1 MITIQS
7 GKLCIPDVDRFVGF
21 AGDDSVMTKQ
31 LVLLNRA
38 SDSCTYSLCLR
49 FDNDSVCTVPLTA
62 SVDGDDVVLSWEVRA
77 EHLLQTG
84 IVTAQLKTVDSDGS
98 IAHSTKDFFIVG
110 SSAELDDDGCEIE
123 YVTPSQMRNSINQAL
138 ETITAT
144 APYIGDDG
152 YWYVYDPEQGAYK
165 KTGYTAGGIAPDSA
179 MSDTSVN
186 AVGNRYIKQY
196 VDTAC
201 ASKVSTTTTVAGLAL
216 TDNISSYSL
225 ADAVRGHL
233 YRTGVIPNVTRG
245 TTGQLGIGLNGEM
258 FFCTATDVWR
268 QLADFRSAE
277 YKMDLIDEID
287 AADEDLVDN
296 GNMYLMDNGV
306 YIRYDDSGIKLAK
319 SADVYSKSQIDSM
332 VGNIEAL
339 LAVV

>member
-7 GKLCIPDVDRFVGF
+7 GKLCIPDIDRFVGF

-31 LVLLNRA
+31 LVLLNRT
-38 SDSCTYSLCLR
+38 SNSCTYSLCLR

-62 SVDGDDVVLSWEVRA
+62 SVEGDDTVLSWEVRA
-77 EHLLQTG
+77 EQLLQTG

-110 SSAELDDDGCEIE
+110 SSAELDDDGSEME

-152 YWYVYDPEQGAYK
+152 YWYIYDPEQGAYK
-165 KTGYTAGGIAPDSA
+165 KTEYTAGGTAPDSA

-196 VDTAC
+196 VDVSC
-201 ASKVSTTTTVAGLAL
+201 ADKVSKSTTVAGYPLTGDISVSNLA
-216 TDNISSYSL
+216 
-225 ADAVRGHL
+225 AAVQGDL
-233 YRTGVIPNVTRG
+233 YRTDVRPGFTPG
-245 TTGQLGIGLNGEM
+245 TTGQMGIGSNGEV
-258 FFCTATDVWR
+258 FFCTATNVWVR
-268 QLADFRSAE
+268 LTDYLYAE
-277 YKMDLIDEID
+277 SKMDLIDEVDAEDVEYLDDGSMYLQNGGVFIRFDGGDIELMKTADAYSKAQID
-287 AADEDLVDN
+287 AMI
-296 GNMYLMDNGV
+296 GNV
-306 YIRYDDSGIKLAK
+306 
-319 SADVYSKSQIDSM
+319 
-332 VGNIEAL
+332 EAL
-339 LAVV
+339 LAQV